1 MRTVENLIPFAIKAV
16 SESKMEDEKKKG
28 VVNKAYKGYISSLGA
43 GIIQSGL
50 LPTLAMYKGA
60 EKSENKKADTGK
72 LLNAI
77 YYVIEKN
84 HEPAVINEKDLFDY
98 ALQAS
103 KQPENRQ
110 SVINEIM
117 NASIAIKLAIRT
129 FKLEDL

>member
-1 MRTVENLIPFAIKAV
+1 MRTVEKLIPFAIEAV
-16 SESKMEDEKKKG
+16 SKSKMEDEKKKG

-77 YYVIEKN
+77 FYVIKK
-84 HEPAVINEKDLFDY
+84 HRKLDKIQGGDLFKY
-98 ALQAS
+98 ALEAEDQERV
-103 KQPENRQ
+103 KK
-110 SVINEIM
+110 EILD
-117 NASIAIKLAIRT
+117 ASIAVKLAIRT

>member
-1 MRTVENLIPFAIKAV
+1 MRKVEKLIPFAIEAV

-72 LLNAI
+72 LLDAI
-77 YYVIEKN
+77 FYVIEKD
-84 HEPAVINEKDLFDY
+84 HKSDVINEKDLFNY

-103 KQPENRQ
+103 KVPENRQ

>member
-84 HEPAVINEKDLFDY
+84 HGMGYCVDY
-98 ALQAS
+98 PYCLGCDFMGQQS
-103 KQPENRQ
+103 KEGEYPKECPYFFY
-110 SVINEIM
+110 SHFS
-117 NASIAIKLAIRT
+117 A
-129 FKLEDL
+129 